1 MSSENL
7 TSLEH
12 WHGLSVVGTVT
23 LETTKLYPKTKN
35 IRENQLPECINT
47 GKLKKKKKDK
57 EDMTISNYKSESLMK
72 YLERKENLIIE
83 GLLKCT

>member
-1 MSSENL
+1 MYK
-7 TSLEH
+7 H
-12 WHGLSVVGTVT
+12 R
-23 LETTKLYPKTKN
+23 KT
-35 IRENQLPECINT
+35 E
-47 GKLKKKKKDK
+47 KKKTKDK